1 MDKELRRYLK
11 WKQAL
16 GKIQITPDD
25 LVDMLEAAHGKDI
38 STDILRAR
46 IRLNEAKSE
55 KRDEQRHLKLR
66 DISLWISAAALI
78 INVLAV
84 ARKLGLL

>member
-16 GKIQITPDD
+16 GKIKITQDD

-46 IRLNEAKSE
+46 IRLNEAKLE
-55 KRDEQRHLKLR
+55 KRDEQRRLKLL

>member
-16 GKIQITPDD
+16 GKIQITQDD

-46 IRLNEAKSE
+46 IRLNEAKLE
-55 KRDEQRHLKLR
+55 KRDEQRRLKLL